1 MLLIEI
7 IFKKVTTA
15 LFYLKLSVNC
25 QLFSNFFKC
34 FYVIYCV
41 FSMSL
46 IIGTIEQKL
55 TDKKKLKQNH
65 SIFVQVKFV
74 PLHDTDI

>member
-1 MLLIEI
+1 
-7 IFKKVTTA
+7 
-15 LFYLKLSVNC
+15 
-25 QLFSNFFKC
+25 
-34 FYVIYCV
+34 
-41 FSMSL
+41 MSL